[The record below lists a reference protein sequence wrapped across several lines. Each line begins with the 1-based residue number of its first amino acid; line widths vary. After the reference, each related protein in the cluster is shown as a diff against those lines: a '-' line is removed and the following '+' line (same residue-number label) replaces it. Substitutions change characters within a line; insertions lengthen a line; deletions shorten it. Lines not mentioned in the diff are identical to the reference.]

1 MVGLSS
7 AFEKGH
13 SGKPSSASNIESEMS
28 HQPSAEFLERLERV
42 NKQEPFISS
51 NISDKLLGSGD
62 FTGFDEPLLPSALQ
76 SDTDPIGAT
85 SNQPEEMQNEGE
97 KPPKLSEQ
105 EAMSQTE

>member
-1 MVGLSS
+1 MVGLSG
-7 AFEKGH
+7 ALNEKGH

-76 SDTDPIGAT
+76 SETADPVGGTT
-85 SNQPEEMQNEGE
+85 SN
-97 KPPKLSEQ
+97 
-105 EAMSQTE
+105 